1 MKICIYTGKI
11 QLQLG
16 GRHEKE
22 VALHQVVKQDT
33 QLYTEVGGAIFA
45 TSQKNGMLFHIGK
58 LPVRTAAA
66 APAEFEAQA
75 LLAQL
80 RLLWHCSFSSG

>member
-1 MKICIYTGKI
+1 MKISVYFGKI

-22 VALHQVVKQDT
+22 VASHKVVKQDR
-33 QLYTEVGGAIFA
+33 QLYTEVGSAIFA
-45 TSQKNGMLFHIGK
+45 TSQKNGMLLHIGK
-58 LPVRTAAA
+58 LPVRTAAVA
-66 APAEFEAQA
+66 TAEFEAQA

-80 RLLWHCSFSSG
+80 RFL